1 VAADWLDAY
10 MAYTDGNPTPEI
22 YRLWSGIAVLA
33 GCMERRFWTR
43 TAGGAT
49 FPNMYVALTG
59 SPNVGKSKAIDPA
72 RDLWMATKD
81 IHVAPTS
88 MTSAAML
95 DSLIESKR
103 IIHAEGQ
110 IKFEYHSM
118 VVPAAEFAVFCNA
131 FDKEFLGRLCTIWD
145 CEPNLRVRRKYI
157 KEEIAIVCPQIT
169 LLAGAQP
176 GFLHSVLPE
185 EAWAM
190 GFPARLMMIYS
201 DVSPKVDLWKERP
214 ANEKGRLG
222 LIARLKDLVKAHGQ
236 LQWQPKAQIALSAW
250 YNAGFPPVPSHDRL
264 QNYNGKRIT
273 TVIKLAMI
281 SAAARDNCATL
292 TVTLEDFDRARA
304 WMLDAESVMPDIFKN
319 MMHTSDSALIHE
331 LYNFICHEFIRRQS
345 PVHGAR
351 LHDFLRYRI
360 KNVDRS
366 AKIIEAMVSSGILDR
381 ARGHSD
387 LFIPIMAGAADA
399 KVHVSH

>member
-1 VAADWLDAY
+1 VDWLDAY
-10 MAYTDGNPTPEI
+10 MAYTDGNPSPEI
-22 YRLWSGIAVLA
+22 YRLWAGIAVLA
-33 GCMERRFWTR
+33 GTMERRLWTR
-43 TAGGAT
+43 TAGSST
-49 FPNMYVALTG
+49 FPNLYVTLTG
-59 SPNVGKSKAIDPA
+59 TPNIGKSKAIDPA
-72 RDLWMATKD
+72 RDLWMATKKVF
-81 IHVAPTS
+81 VAPTS

-103 IIHAEGQ
+103 IVYDEGQ
-110 IKFEYHSM
+110 IKFEFHSM
-118 VVPAAEFAVFCNA
+118 VIPAAEFAVFCNA

-157 KEEIAIVCPQIT
+157 KEEIAIVNPQVT

-214 ANEKGRLG
+214 ANEKGRLA
-222 LIARLKDLVKAHGQ
+222 LIDRLLELIKVHGQ
-236 LQWQPKAQIALSAW
+236 FQWQPKAQIALSAW

-264 QNYNGKRIT
+264 QNYNGKRISS
-273 TVIKLAMI
+273 VIKLSMI
-281 SAAARDNCATL
+281 AAASRDGCADL
-292 TVTLEDFDRARA
+292 SVTLEDFDRAKA
-304 WMLDAESVMPDIFKN
+304 WLLDAESVMPEIFKN

-331 LYNFICHEFIRRQS
+331 LYNFLSHEFTRRQA
-345 PVHGAR
+345 PVHAAR

-366 AKIIEAMVSSGILDR
+366 AKIIEAMVSSGIIDR
-381 ARGHSD
+381 VRGHAE
-387 LFIPIMAGAADA
+387 LFIPVMAGAANA
-399 KVHVSH
+399 NETRVQH